1 MAGYDKTICLS
12 PFFHAIYI
20 VASSMVRM
28 TRKNQMNR
36 KAWKTWKNRKTWK
49 TWKIRKIQIIRKIRK
64 NRMAHGENRQTR
76 EGQYMKHQVNTIYKY
91 A

>member
-28 TRKNQMNR
+28 NRKNQKTRMTQ
-36 KAWKTWKNRKTWK
+36 KA
-49 TWKIRKIQIIRKIRK
+49 WKIRKIRKIRMA
-64 NRMAHGENRQTR
+64 RMAHGENRQTKV
-76 EGQYMKHQVNTIYKY
+76 EQYMKHK
-91 A
+91 

>member
-28 TRKNQMNR
+28 NRKNQMTR
-36 KAWKTWKNRKTWK
+36 MTQKA
-49 TWKIRKIQIIRKIRK
+49 WKIRKIRKIRMT
-64 NRMAHGENRQTR
+64 RMAHRGKANGR
-76 EGQYMKHQVNTIYKY
+76 KKNNT
-91 A
+91 